1 MYLQN
6 NGAEHFRS
14 LYWKA
19 ERVLFGLKDWIQRS
33 CFQSWRPKSTLSALK
48 YWLLKN
54 EAKYFAN
61 QYFFVKNTFSG
72 MKRFELHP
80 PVKKVGMKKIFLSHG
95 TKRFFSYPLFVPRNK
110 KILFTLKKV
119 KFAAEMKETLT
130 GNQKAVFNK
139 KEVFLLLVHMS
150 CLWAVSCFN
159 VKTLISRVVY
169 NFSWPSKSTISSCL
183 CQFWQNVIDISCQ
196 NALVILNCRMLL
208 RSRCTVEFACMQY
221 FQISRG
227 WKTRPA
233 ICQQPFFHPRQI

>member
-1 MYLQN
+1 MWGNKEYYGIYLQN
-6 NGAEHFRS
+6 IGAEFFRS
-14 LYWKA
+14 QYWKA

-110 KILFTLKKV
+110 KILFVPTFFTGGCSSNLFTLKKV

-139 KEVFLLLVHMS
+139 KVT
-150 CLWAVSCFN
+150 CLP
-159 VKTLISRVVY
+159 
-169 NFSWPSKSTISSCL
+169 FSGHEL
-183 CQFWQNVIDISCQ
+183 
-196 NALVILNCRMLL
+196 
-208 RSRCTVEFACMQY
+208 
-221 FQISRG
+221 
-227 WKTRPA
+227 
-233 ICQQPFFHPRQI
+233 